1 MSTPAEK
8 IAAAALKWAA
18 AESAKKAAKKAFG
31 EAMAP
36 CFVDVPQ
43 LNDWPKS
50 VPLFVRTREIE
61 GYGYSEYW
69 VYCEHAP
76 ADVRGQECEGD
87 ERWIAQNK
95 AWRVL
100 KEATAKAGAA
110 RSALTRMCNRELV
123 ACSEHK
129 KQVEADLVTDA
140 MRKSAQ
146 GER

>member
-1 MSTPAEK
+1 MADGGGGVSTPAEK

-36 CFVDVPQ
+36 CFVEVPRVG
-43 LNDWPKS
+43 DWPESK
-50 VPLFVRTREIE
+50 PLFVRTRERE

-69 VYCEHAP
+69 VYSEHAP
-76 ADVRGQECEGD
+76 KELRGDECEGD

-95 AWRVL
+95 AWLAL

-123 ACSEHK
+123 A
-129 KQVEADLVTDA
+129 
-140 MRKSAQ
+140 
-146 GER
+146 